1 MTGRAM
7 TDWNAEQDLAALLD
21 ALTSELLAT
30 PEHDLAAL
38 LRETGKPVEV
48 AAEAMRRLVAAVDAH
63 CVAPHVATALAAGL
77 RALVARNQ

>member
-1 MTGRAM
+1 MTERTV

-21 ALTSELLAT
+21 ALTAELLAT

-38 LRETGKPVEV
+38 LRETGASAKA
-48 AAEAMRRLVAAVDAH
+48 AAETMRRLVAAVDAH

-77 RALVARNQ
+77 RASIARSQ